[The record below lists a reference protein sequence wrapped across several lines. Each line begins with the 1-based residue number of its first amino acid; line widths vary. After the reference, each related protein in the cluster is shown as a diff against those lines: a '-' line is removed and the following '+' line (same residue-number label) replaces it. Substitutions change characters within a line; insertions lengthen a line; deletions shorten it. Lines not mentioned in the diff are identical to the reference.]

1 MAESICSCCGAKY
14 LNGMT
19 CEEVFHQMLS
29 LEFSDPNFGEVHFL
43 TVACYMVQDGQYSPP
58 ALLWVEQKIGEY
70 LKDGLAASQKLRLS
84 ARQVDGKQ
92 RNWQVLRQPD
102 EPQQDFIPWSTT
114 IQQVFQSYQDPSGYC
129 RAVRHWAEVTL
140 KEMQPLLKKDDGK

>member
-1 MAESICSCCGAKY
+1 MAESLCPRCGAKY

-43 TVACYMVQDGQYSPP
+43 TVACYMVQHGHYSPA
-58 ALLWVEQKIGEY
+58 ALLWVEQQFREY
-70 LKDGLAASQKLRLS
+70 LRNGPEAIRKLRLS
-84 ARQVDGKQ
+84 ARQVDGNQ
-92 RNWQVLRQPD
+92 RDWQVLRQPD
-102 EPQQDFIPWSTT
+102 ETPQDIIPWSIT
-114 IQQVFQSYQDPSGYC
+114 IQEVFQSYQDPSGYC

-140 KEMQPLLKKDDGK
+140 KEMQPLLKKDDD